1 MGTQAVGTSASGGAE
16 YLGPPRGMVLYG
28 GWDSH
33 PPPQVP
39 MRVSTC
45 VDARNVPDQPQ
56 DSASVTVPSMFWG
69 VPGCRVGLTH
79 TGWWWWAMLSPRP
92 GTRGR

>member
-33 PPPQVP
+33 PPPGSNEGQYV
-39 MRVSTC
+39 RRC
-45 VDARNVPDQPQ
+45 
-56 DSASVTVPSMFWG
+56 
-69 VPGCRVGLTH
+69 
-79 TGWWWWAMLSPRP
+79 
-92 GTRGR
+92 